1 MTKVATVSKCD
12 RLSSCEIDGGAG
24 MRLEVRC
31 EDRVGMAREILDI
44 LVPYHIDMRRIEVN
58 SRAGCL
64 YVGFDDI
71 AFHHLTQLLA
81 DIRRLRG
88 VTDVKTVQYSPSERE
103 QHALHTLLEALPDGV
118 VSVDLKGYVTMAT
131 HQAAQDLG
139 VALEDLIGQSLSLF
153 VTSIAFERFDWAAL
167 ETGVTKRVRLK
178 GQLLLLEMQPF
189 FVSNEN
195 AQQVCAGGVVHIRSA
210 QRLGRQASSLRKA
223 PDAEHALQ
231 GFLKPSLTKSA
242 AMKRTI
248 AFAKAYVA
256 NDGPMLLTGEFA
268 VGKKRLLEAVFQ
280 YWQQLNLE
288 YDAGLH
294 FVTASELTPALMHN
308 ALLQG
313 GWLALNDVEL
323 LSDECQQLLI
333 NWLKELPSRLYQ
345 LEAPSRVIGL
355 SRLTDTELRQQDH
368 LRDELYF
375 MLSSFQLSVPPL
387 RDRKEDLLG
396 LCTDILEEASE
407 RLNDTPVSLS
417 KDALATLK
425 MHSWPGNLKELE
437 SCLYQARQVT
447 SKAEVDAQD
456 LPIEIGQTMP
466 IELIEGS
473 LDKTVKAYEALVLRK
488 LYPQYPSTRKLAKFL
503 NVSHSSI
510 ANKLKEYG
518 IV

>member
-1 MTKVATVSKCD
+1 
-12 RLSSCEIDGGAG
+12 

-31 EDRVGMAREILDI
+31 EDRVGMAREILDL
-44 LVPYHIDMRRIEVN
+44 LVPYHIDMRRIEVD

-64 YVGFDDI
+64 YVGFEDL
-71 AFHHLTQLLA
+71 AFNDLKLLLA

-88 VTDVKTVQYSPSERE
+88 VTDVKTVHYTPSERE

-118 VSVDLKGYVTMAT
+118 VAVDLKGCVTMAT

-139 VALEDLIGQSLSLF
+139 VALEDLIGHSLSEF
-153 VTSIAFERFDWAAL
+153 IASIAFERLDWPAL
-167 ETGVTKRVRLK
+167 GSGVTKRVRLN

-195 AQQVCAGGVVHIRSA
+195 ALQVCAGGVVHIRSA

-242 AMKRTI
+242 VMKRCL

-256 NDGPMLLTGEFA
+256 NDSPMLLTGEFA
-268 VGKKRLLEAVFQ
+268 VGKKRLLEAIFQ
-280 YWQQLNLE
+280 YWQQQHLE
-288 YDAGLH
+288 HDAVLR
-294 FVTASELTPALMHN
+294 FVPAATLTPQTLPAHLQ
-308 ALLQG
+308 QG
-313 GWLALNDVEL
+313 GWLALLDVEL

-333 NWLKELPSRLYQ
+333 DWLKEQPSRLFQ
-345 LEAPSRVIGL
+345 IEAPSRVIGV
-355 SRLTDTELRQQDH
+355 SRLADEALRQQDC

-375 MLSSFQLSVPPL
+375 LLSAFQLVVPPL

-396 LCTDILEEASE
+396 LCTDILEEACE
-407 RLNDTPVSLS
+407 RFNDAASVLS

-425 MHSWPGNLKELE
+425 MHHWPGNLKELE
-437 SCLYQARQVT
+437 SCLYQARQVA
-447 SKAEVDAQD
+447 SQGDIEAQD
-456 LPIEIGQTMP
+456 LPIQVGQTMP
-466 IELIEGS
+466 IELIDGS
-473 LDKTVKAYEALVLRK
+473 LDKTVKAYEAEVLRK

-510 ANKLKEYG
+510 ANKLKDYG

>member
-1 MTKVATVSKCD
+1 
-12 RLSSCEIDGGAG
+12 

-31 EDRVGMAREILDI
+31 EDRIGMAREILDI
-44 LVPYHIDMRRIEVN
+44 LVPYHIDMRRIEVD
-58 SRAGCL
+58 SRVGCL
-64 YVGFDDI
+64 YVGFEDI
-71 AFHHLTQLLA
+71 AFKNLTQLLS

-88 VTDVKTVQYSPSERE
+88 VTDVKTVHYTPSERE

-118 VSVDLKGYVTMAT
+118 VAVDLKGIVTMAT

-139 VALEDLIGQSLSLF
+139 VALEALIGQSLSQF
-153 VTSIAFERFDWAAL
+153 ISSIVFERLDWASL
-167 ETGVTKRVRLK
+167 EAGVTKRVRLK

-223 PDAEHALQ
+223 PDAEHALL
-231 GFLKPSLTKSA
+231 GFFKPSLTKSS
-242 AMKRTI
+242 AMKRCLS
-248 AFAKAYVA
+248 FAKAYVT
-256 NDGPMLLTGEFA
+256 NDSPMLLTGEFA
-268 VGKKRLLEAVFQ
+268 VGKKRLLEAIFQ
-280 YWQQLNLE
+280 HWQQQHLE
-288 YDAGLH
+288 HTAVLH
-294 FVTASELTPALMHN
+294 FVTAASLTPETLQAHLQ
-308 ALLQG
+308 QG

-323 LSDECQQLLI
+323 LSDACQGYLI
-333 NWLKELPSRLYQ
+333 DWLKEHPSRLFQ
-345 LEAPSRVIGL
+345 IEAPSRVIGL
-355 SRLTDTELRQQDH
+355 SRLADEALRQQDH

-375 MLSSFQLSVPPL
+375 MLSAFQLVVPPL
-387 RDRKEDLLG
+387 RERKEDLQG
-396 LCTDILEEASE
+396 LCTEILDEACE
-407 RLNDTPVSLS
+407 RYNEAPVSIS

-437 SCLYQARQVT
+437 SCLYQARQVAKQGT
-447 SKAEVDAQD
+447 IEAQD
-456 LPIEIGQTMP
+456 LPLQIGQTMP
-466 IELIEGS
+466 IELIDGS
-473 LDKTVKAYEALVLRK
+473 LDKTVKAYEAEVLRK